1 MAILVGLD
9 GSAHS
14 AATLGFAAEMAS
26 SLGTDVITLH
36 CRTTRNGGTR
46 APVDQLDTAAPEWTR
61 AYEEHGVRNRMIVL
75 EGDPRHALVNRATS
89 ENTELVVVGSRGA
102 GGFRSLKLGG
112 TADHVLHH
120 VDCPVAIVPGPGG
133 PIKGGTAVVGVDGTD
148 ANRVAAEWAIRTA
161 ESAGERIEAV
171 FVHDPMADSYPH
183 PMVDNWH
190 YHGQEATETMVKE
203 LADDTDIVIDL
214 RDIAGHVVTTL
225 DAAASANNA
234 AYIVVGAKGRGSA
247 GGRLL
252 GRATLQLVH
261 HANCPVVVVKHRH

>member
-14 AATLGFAAEMAS
+14 AATLGFSAELAS
-26 SLGTDVITLH
+26 ALKTDVITLH
-36 CRTTRNGGTR
+36 CRR
-46 APVDQLDTAAPEWTR
+46 QLDGTKPKVDELDVAAPEWGR
-61 AYEEHGVRNRMIVL
+61 VFDDRGVHNRMIVM
-75 EGDPRHALVNRATS
+75 EGDPRHALADRAKS
-89 ENTELVVVGSRGA
+89 ERVEMVVVGSRGA

-112 TADHVLHH
+112 TADYVLHD

-133 PIKGGTAVVGVDGTD
+133 PIKGGTAVVGVDGTN
-148 ANRVAAEWAIRTA
+148 ANRVAVEWAITTA

-261 HANCPVVVVKHRH
+261 HANRPVVVVKHL